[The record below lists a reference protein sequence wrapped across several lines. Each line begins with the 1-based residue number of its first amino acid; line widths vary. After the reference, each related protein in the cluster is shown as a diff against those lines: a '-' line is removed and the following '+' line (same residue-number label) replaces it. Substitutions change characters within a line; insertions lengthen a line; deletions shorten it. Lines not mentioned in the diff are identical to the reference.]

1 MRGFYRY
8 ENSYAMQYDIYQI
21 LYFNITEMC
30 LISGINSTTYDFKK
44 NTWCSTKIDEAT
56 EYNEY
61 WYMYHQS
68 VKMIGKYTVIYK
80 NVQSTSIRTLG
91 WGVNIFSERTQL
103 IKINH
108 DKPSFSISSILFP
121 LKLFLFF
128 KIVKSIHVPITC
140 KF

>member
-1 MRGFYRY
+1 
-8 ENSYAMQYDIYQI
+8 
-21 LYFNITEMC
+21 MC
-30 LISGINSTTYDFKK
+30 LISGINSTTCDLKK
-44 NTWCSTKIDEAT
+44 NTWCSTKIDETT

-108 DKPSFSISSILFP
+108 DKPSFSISYILFP

-128 KIVKSIHVPITC
+128 SKSLKVFT
-140 KF
+140 FL

>member
-30 LISGINSTTYDFKK
+30 LISGINSTTCDLKK
-44 NTWCSTKIDEAT
+44 KTWCSTKIDETT

-80 NVQSTSIRTLG
+80 M
-91 WGVNIFSERTQL
+91 
-103 IKINH
+103 
-108 DKPSFSISSILFP
+108 
-121 LKLFLFF
+121 F
-128 KIVKSIHVPITC
+128 KVLV
-140 KF
+140 

>member
-1 MRGFYRY
+1 MFDFRDQFDNVR
-8 ENSYAMQYDIYQI
+8 
-21 LYFNITEMC
+21 
-30 LISGINSTTYDFKK
+30 FKK
-44 NTWCSTKIDEAT
+44 KTWCSTKIDETT

-108 DKPSFSISSILFP
+108 DKPSFSITSILFP